1 MLEGFT
7 RTEIETSGARIVT
20 VHGGS
25 GPPLLLL
32 HGNPFTHLSWHKF
45 APRLA
50 QEFTVVATDLRG
62 YGDSAKPPSQPDHS
76 NYSFRAMAQDKVEVM
91 ACARLRSDSW
101 RPGTTA
107 ARASCTACASIIPR
121 R

>member
-1 MLEGFT
+1 MFEGF
-7 RTEIETSGARIVT
+7 EIGDFQSSGARIHYR
-20 VHGGS
+20 HGGN

-62 YGDSAKPPSQPDHS
+62 YGDSEKPPGGLPLSP
-76 NYSFRAMAQDKVEVM
+76 
-91 ACARLRSDSW
+91 
-101 RPGTTA
+101 
-107 ARASCTACASIIPR
+107 
-121 R
+121 

>member
-1 MLEGFT
+1 MDGFT
-7 RTEIETSGARIVT
+7 RTEIDTSGARIV
-20 VHGGS
+20 VAHGGS

-62 YGDSAKPPSQPDHS
+62 YGD
-76 NYSFRAMAQDKVEVM
+76 
-91 ACARLRSDSW
+91 
-101 RPGTTA
+101 
-107 ARASCTACASIIPR
+107 
-121 R
+121 